1 MEKNYKFRGVKFMYK
16 DNELIIRTLKKQDLN
31 QLWEFIFKEDNPEW
45 KQWDAPYYPHTSKSY
60 DNF

>member
-1 MEKNYKFRGVKFMYK
+1 MFRGVKFMYK
-16 DNELIIRTLKKQDLN
+16 DSELIIRTLKEQDLN